1 MLCDI
6 IINQDIMK
14 YRVTI
19 NVVQEIEAGHPL
31 DAIDAV
37 VAGLDDLNT
46 TVELYE
52 KDEWHEV

>member
-1 MLCDI
+1 
-6 IINQDIMK
+6 MK